1 MSDSASSPD
10 LLAGVSRDD
19 ILSAHFANM
28 VLQQTNMALMLLGK
42 APHPETGETVRDIEA
57 ARMFIDQLEMLE
69 VKTKGNL
76 TKEEQGLLK
85 QSLMAVRLA
94 FVEAVDAAG
103 TTPSQQEQPAVPGQ
117 SVEPGA
123 PTTTAATPAP
133 GSAAD
138 EEPKKRF
145 TKKY

>member
-1 MSDSASSPD
+1 MSDSLSTQDALGD
-10 LLAGVSRDD
+10 VSREE
-19 ILSAHFANM
+19 IMSALFANM
-28 VLQQTNMALMLLGK
+28 VFQQTNMTLMLLGK

-57 ARMFIDQLEMLE
+57 AGMFIDQLEMLG

-94 FVEAVDAAG
+94 FVEAVDATG
-103 TTPSQQEQPAVPGQ
+103 KPPSQQEQPATPSQPAKAGAATATVP
-117 SVEPGA
+117 
-123 PTTTAATPAP
+123 TPAP
-133 GSAAD
+133 GPAAD
-138 EEPKKRF
+138 EEPKKKF